1 MFALEACINPSN
13 QMDRDPP
20 TIRAQSSRR
29 NCLRVVTSSL
39 HKSYIKSVGEI
50 KKNHKKSE
58 SNSNILPIYD
68 MGLQNS

>member
-1 MFALEACINPSN
+1 M
-13 QMDRDPP
+13 
-20 TIRAQSSRR
+20 
-29 NCLRVVTSSL
+29 TSSL

-58 SNSNILPIYD
+58 SNSNIVPIYD